1 MVDEREQQVMAE
13 DLPPGRGRVF
23 DDRLGSSV
31 SLTDLSGCTRADIA
45 IGADGEDAGNGTILQ
60 IDNTSTSGIKPDT
73 GLFYGVSALCSPTGI
88 RIGLTLAP

>member
-1 MVDEREQQVMAE
+1 MVDEREQRVMAE
-13 DLPPGRGRVF
+13 GLPPGRGRVF

-31 SLTDLSGCTRADIA
+31 SLTDLSGYARADIA
-45 IGADGEDAGNGTILQ
+45 IGEDAGNGTILQ

-73 GLFYGVSALCSPTGI
+73 GLFYGSPTGI